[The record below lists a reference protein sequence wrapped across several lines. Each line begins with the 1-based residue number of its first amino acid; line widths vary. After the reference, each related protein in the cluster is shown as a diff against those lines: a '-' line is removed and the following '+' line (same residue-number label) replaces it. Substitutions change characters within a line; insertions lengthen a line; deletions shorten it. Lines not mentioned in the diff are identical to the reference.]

1 MPPELL
7 ADINEWR
14 FIPMGTVSS
23 SNPGLANLLQ
33 TLANLDSPL
42 LSSPSAVSA
51 IEDSSPADI
60 VNLSAQATQL
70 QEVQAIFGSPETTP
84 SDLINGTNTFTALE
98 DALTTPTLSGLSAAT
113 PIPTSQLPAYQSSV
127 QAAEADALLNPGSSA
142 GSASSLFSLLG

>member
-14 FIPMGTVSS
+14 FFRMGTVSS

-33 TLANLDSPL
+33 TLANVDSPM

-70 QEVQAIFGSPETTP
+70 QEVQAIFGGPETTP
-84 SDLINGTNTFTALE
+84 SDQINGTNTFTALE
-98 DALTTPTLSGLSAAT
+98 DALTTPSLPGSSATTSIA
-113 PIPTSQLPAYQSSV
+113 TSQLPAYQSSI
-127 QAAEADALLNPGSSA
+127 QAAEADALLNPGSST
-142 GSASSLFSLLG
+142 GTASSLFSLLG